1 MVELE
6 EEQGARPISRILFG
20 GFRPCSRPRG
30 RSGRYPPAFNDFR
43 ARGGFLR
50 RLSGSQLPWGRS
62 AVLKWATG
70 LVHAVFCRPLIRWD
84 LYFFLGG
91 SILSLGICIK
101 V

>member
-6 EEQGARPISRILFG
+6 EEQGARPISGILFG
-20 GFRPCSRPRG
+20 GFRPCLRPRG

-50 RLSGSQLPWGRS
+50 RLSGSRLPWGRS

-70 LVHAVFCRPLIRWD
+70 LVRGLSSGGACI
-84 LYFFLGG
+84 FFWGG
-91 SILSLGICIK
+91 SILSLGICNR